1 MEPATINYKYYL
13 RPPGR
18 GIKLHLGCGD
28 YWLDGYINIDINV
41 YGGTDMLFDIRQG
54 LPFQPE
60 VVEIIEAYEVLEHFN
75 RDEAFN
81 LLEDWKRVLIPEG
94 KVKIS
99 VPDFDGLVEK
109 YPTDEQSSDAEH
121 RKEEV
126 IKMVYGFTDH
136 PNHKEGYTQEKL
148 KALFEQHGYRNVVV
162 TKGSMPERPN
172 EPQLFLE
179 AIK

>member
-1 MEPATINYKYYL
+1 MEPVTKHYL
-13 RPPGR
+13 RPGGR

-28 YWLDGYINIDINV
+28 YWFDGYVNIDINI
-41 YGGTDMLFDIRQG
+41 YGGTDMLWDIRKG

-75 RDEAFN
+75 RDEAFD
-81 LLEDWKRVLIPEG
+81 LLEDWKRVLISGG

-109 YPTDEQSSDAEH
+109 YPED
-121 RKEEV
+121 KEEV

-136 PNHKEGYTQEKL
+136 PNHKEGYTQDKL
-148 KALFEQHGYRNVVV
+148 KVLFEQHGYKNVVV

-179 AIK
+179 AEK